1 MGNTYFA
8 LERAKTILFQV
19 IKFACTIQPS
29 NKKLKHYINKEDV
42 SISNFEYANVNIVT
56 LF

>member
-1 MGNTYFA
+1 MGNTYFV

-19 IKFACTIQPS
+19 IKLACTIQPS

-42 SISNFEYANVNIVT
+42 SISNFEYAAT
-56 LF
+56 KC